1 MMTPAEAQ
9 TYCTTLTKK
18 SGSNFYYS
26 FLFLPKA
33 RREAMYTVYA
43 FCKEVDNAVD
53 EPPPGMRLSDFDL
66 VWASTGDGAS
76 EAPRKRM
83 LTASQE
89 KPTAIRLRGK
99 IIANTPHAKI

>member
-1 MMTPAEAQ
+1 LARALAGGAAR
-9 TYCTTLTKK
+9 LT
-18 SGSNFYYS
+18 
-26 FLFLPKA
+26 
-33 RREAMYTVYA
+33 
-43 FCKEVDNAVD
+43 
-53 EPPPGMRLSDFDL
+53 DFDL

-99 IIANTPHAKI
+99 IIANTPHAKSDSCAHPIGYEPLLEHY